1 MSELASKVEE
11 LVRISLPQPKRAK
24 DWELGNA
31 VRAVMAAYDNNDA
44 EGITT
49 SIKLLDAGLQKAKE
63 ERAQV
68 ILRLAL
74 GVLVEAG
81 APADLAWPTAERG
94 FMDTLKLATRYANIA
109 LQEQDTPSI
118 TEAIRF
124 GGQEFELARP
134 KEHAAWKSLKS
145 RALLASACVAHSAK
159 LRAHVMKN
167 CRELV
172 DACEEFELDI
182 EPLLFFRQLARV
194 LPEQTMLAIHPGQRR
209 GVRVTVREVATNL
222 ELYVL
227 LADAVLGDTK
237 KGFIEGRRPNA
248 KALKMMTD
256 PAYAP
261 KENPEVTLP
270 FHLANWTAA
279 NADGTVQAPDDQPPR
294 SWIGYEGV
302 PLEIMAFEGER
313 VLLFQKPMMAR
324 ALPVE
329 GTFDTLTPRV
339 TVRSKL
345 SATEVDALLLRMGKA
360 AVKVNAKA
368 VAEEAAF
375 HIRERKRWEAMVK
388 RAQREKATKATARKK
403 R

>member
-11 LVRISLPQPKRAK
+11 LVRISLPQPKRVK

-31 VRAVMAAYDNNDA
+31 VRAVMAAYDNEDTK
-44 EGITT
+44 GIKT

-63 ERAQV
+63 ERAQE

-81 APADLAWPTAERG
+81 APAELAWPTAERG
-94 FMDTLKLATRYANIA
+94 FMETLKLATRYADIA
-109 LQEQDTPSI
+109 LDEQDTPSI

-124 GGQEFELARP
+124 GGHPFELEHP
-134 KEHAAWKSLKS
+134 KEFAAWKSLQS
-145 RALLASACVAHSAK
+145 RALLAVACVAHSAK

-167 CRELV
+167 QLDLV
-172 DACEEFELDI
+172 NACEGLELDI

-194 LPEQTMLAIHPGQRR
+194 LPDQTMLAIHPGQRR
-209 GVRVTVREVATNL
+209 GVRVEVKEVATNL

-227 LADAVLGDTK
+227 LADAVLGDPK

-248 KALKMMTD
+248 KAIKMVTD
-256 PAYAP
+256 PTYAP

-270 FHLANWTAA
+270 FHLSNWTVV
-279 NADGTVQAPDDQPPR
+279 NTDGTLPDPADQRPQN
-294 SWIGYEGV
+294 WIGYEGV
-302 PLEIMAFEGER
+302 PLEIMPFEGER
-313 VLLFQKPMMAR
+313 VLLFQKPMMPR

-339 TVRSKL
+339 TVKSKL
-345 SATEVDALLLRMGKA
+345 SGSEIDALLLRMGKA

-368 VAEEAAF
+368 IAEEEAF
-375 HIRERKRWEAMVK
+375 HLRERKKWEAMVK
-388 RAQREKATKATARKK
+388 RAQREQAKKKAARKK